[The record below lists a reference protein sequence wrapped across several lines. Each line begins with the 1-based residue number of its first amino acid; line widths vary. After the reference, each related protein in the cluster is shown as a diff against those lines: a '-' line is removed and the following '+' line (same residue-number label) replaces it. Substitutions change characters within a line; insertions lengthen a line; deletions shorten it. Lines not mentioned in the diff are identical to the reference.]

1 MAIYHLKMNIGKSN
15 SKAHYDYIMRENNFK
30 NYKKQEDL
38 IYKENHNLPY
48 WAKEKGN
55 IYWNEVN
62 QYEKGTHYRE
72 FEIALPIEYT
82 DNQNIILTQ
91 EFCKKAFGK
100 NYTYSFAI
108 HKNIGTISGKENPHA
123 HIMFSERL
131 IDRGRKQEPTK
142 EEYFKQRRKDK
153 ETGEYKNGYAKDRN
167 ITGANRKDW
176 LKEIRKLWELI
187 QNKSLKEHLIDQKVS
202 CKTLKEQGIERIP
215 QIHLGAAA
223 INRKKRNLS
232 SERFDEWKE
241 IYLYNANIKDI
252 EKDIK
257 NYSSSIHIIREK
269 ESIIENNKALQ
280 MELSKDITMLET
292 KRQGLQDNIDII
304 PIIIKENRKL
314 IREHNLL
321 QEEIQKYE
329 EQGLTNKIFKK
340 TIGLMGDENT
350 EYKKYLSNKQR
361 VEEIRQNTELKE
373 YINDKE
379 AYKKLLKESIKD
391 IQPIERELDIKGA
404 IYKEI
409 VKDTKAKE
417 KEIDTLWRD
426 INQDILNKN
435 KSKTQATLTQEEIQE
450 LMYGKNMIKRQ
461 TNRGY
466 NIER

>member
-38 IYKENHNLPY
+38 IYKKNYNLPY
-48 WAKEKGN
+48 WAEGKGN
-55 IYWNEVN
+55 VYWNAVN

-91 EFCKKAFGK
+91 EFCEKVFGK

-108 HKNIGTISGKENPHA
+108 HKNVGSLSGKENPHA

-131 IDRGRKQEPTK
+131 IDHNRKQEPTK
-142 EEYFKQRRKDK
+142 SEYFIQRRKDK

-167 ITGANRKDW
+167 ITGVNRKDW
-176 LKEIRKLWELI
+176 LKDIRGLWELI

-202 CKTLKEQGIERIP
+202 CRTLKEQGIERIP

-241 IYLYNANIKDI
+241 IDLCNVNIKDI

-257 NYSSSIHIIREK
+257 NYSSAIHTIREK

-280 MELSKDITMLET
+280 MELSKDITMLER
-292 KRQGLQDNIDII
+292 KRQTLQDNIDII

-321 QEEIQKYE
+321 QEEIKKYE
-329 EQGLTNKIFKK
+329 EQGLANKIFKK
-340 TIGLMGDENT
+340 TIGLMGDEDT
-350 EYKKYLSNKQR
+350 EYKKYISNKER
-361 VEEIRQNTELKE
+361 VEEIQQNKELKE
-373 YINDKE
+373 YIKDKE
-379 AYKKLLKESIKD
+379 EYKKLLEKSIED
-391 IQPIERELDIKGA
+391 IQPIERELNIKGTS
-404 IYKEI
+404 YREL

-417 KEIDTLWRD
+417 KEIDAL
-426 INQDILNKN
+426 LNKN
-435 KSKTQATLTQEEIQE
+435 KSKTQVTLTQEEIQE
-450 LMYGKNMIKRQ
+450 LMYGKNITKKQR
-461 TNRGY
+461 NKGY
-466 NIER
+466 DLER